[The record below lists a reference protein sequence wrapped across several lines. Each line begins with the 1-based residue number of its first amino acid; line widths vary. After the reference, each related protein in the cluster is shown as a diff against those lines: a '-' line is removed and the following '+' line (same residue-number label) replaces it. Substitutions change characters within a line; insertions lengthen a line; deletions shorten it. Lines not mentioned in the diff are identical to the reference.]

1 MPIKPDQRLVVVGD
15 MHGCFETLARLC
27 FGDEQAGVTA
37 VGFPGDEIDGRTN
50 VYVFN
55 GDFVDRGGSGYQ
67 IIFTLCL
74 FLLVWP
80 EYTYLNRGNHET
92 SLFGASLQPGM
103 GYKFLNEVRDKFPQ
117 ADMVMIQQ

>member
-1 MPIKPDQRLVVVGD
+1 

-37 VGFPGDEIDGRTN
+37 VGFPGDEVDGRTN

-92 SLFGASLQPGM
+92 SLFGASL
-103 GYKFLNEVRDKFPQ
+103 
-117 ADMVMIQQ
+117 